1 MLDPFAGGGSTL
13 VAVHQMGLDAV
24 GIEMTEDNYKI
35 AAARI
40 AELLPRPPQ

>member
-1 MLDPFAGGGSTL
+1 MKLYHADAFDVLPK
-13 VAVHQMGLDAV
+13 LDAV